1 MFSTLH
7 INYNMIIIYVNGQKI
22 LPTPNPFN
30 VSAYIKEIQSKVYVG
45 HIKSFKY
52 YSSSRK

>member
-1 MFSTLH
+1 
-7 INYNMIIIYVNGQKI
+7 MIIIYVNGQKI

-52 YSSSRK
+52 YSSSRKWANGVLIGLV